1 MEMNFD
7 SASKGPKRVPI
18 SSGNHGSGPRPPSL
32 LQRGGS
38 FTSSDL
44 LNDNNFFTRADSH
57 EDSEDRATVTVMHSG
72 QGGTS
77 PVSIITNSPPSSVD
91 SHSLYEE
98 AEMEVEVE
106 PYTPVEQTF
115 PSDIHSSA
123 ATPTGRRAS
132 PRSPRTRTVTA
143 TPSNP
148 APAEIPW
155 TAPSLG
161 RSESGSRRD
170 SDGEEDI
177 AEQDRFKRQKTRIG
191 TRASNERGRSADGR
205 KSD

>member
-7 SASKGPKRVPI
+7 SAFKGPKRVPI
-18 SSGNHGSGPRPPSL
+18 SAGNHGSGPRPPSL
-32 LQRGGS
+32 LQRGAS

-44 LNDNNFFTRADSH
+44 LNENSFGSH
-57 EDSEDRATVTVMHSG
+57 EDLDDRATVTVMHTG
-72 QGGTS
+72 QEGTS

-91 SHSLYEE
+91 SHSMYEE

-106 PYTPVEQTF
+106 PYTPLEQTF

-123 ATPTGRRAS
+123 ITPTGRRAS
-132 PRSPRTRTVTA
+132 PRSPRMRTVTA
-143 TPSNP
+143 TPTNP
-148 APAEIPW
+148 TPAEVPW

-161 RSESGSRRD
+161 RSESGGRRD
-170 SDGEEDI
+170 SDEEEDI
-177 AEQDRFKRQKTRIG
+177 AEQDRFKRQRTRIG
-191 TRASNERGRSADGR
+191 TRAPNERGRSADGR